1 MLSRSAETMGC
12 ILGIPE
18 DIMGLTLT
26 AGGTSL
32 PNMFSSMIVAKQG
45 LGTMSVSN
53 AFGSN
58 TFNIFIALALPWFV
72 GASRSPTGRC
82 CALSCSD
89 WQKWTHVSWHL
100 LTDHVLLGIR
110 DGSEDDWRSLSSLSL
125 TGSASDW
132 RCG

>member
-1 MLSRSAETMGC
+1 
-12 ILGIPE
+12 
-18 DIMGLTLT
+18 MGLTLT

-72 GASRSPTGRC
+72 GAFRIPTTLRSVLFSIG
-82 CALSCSD
+82 ASGHASC
-89 WQKWTHVSWHL
+89 HL
-100 LTDHVLLGIR
+100 LTERARTRIRHGFERLLVA
-110 DGSEDDWRSLSSLSL
+110 SVFSL
-125 TGSASDW
+125 T
-132 RCG
+132 

>member
-1 MLSRSAETMGC
+1 MLLLSRSAETMGC

-72 GASRSPTGRC
+72 GASHIPATLRSG
-82 CALSCSD
+82 
-89 WQKWTHVSWHL
+89 
-100 LTDHVLLGIR
+100 
-110 DGSEDDWRSLSSLSL
+110 LSSIGAREDH
-125 TGSASDW
+125 TGLVFCCRSVP
-132 RCG
+132 

>member
-1 MLSRSAETMGC
+1 MGC

-45 LGTMSVSN
+45 LETMSVSN

-72 GASRSPTGRC
+72 GSILNGSDTGNWYYYVPKGHIFASCEMLG
-82 CALSCSD
+82 A
-89 WQKWTHVSWHL
+89 
-100 LTDHVLLGIR
+100 VLVFIVI
-110 DGSEDDWRSLSSLSL
+110 
-125 TGSASDW
+125 
-132 RCG
+132 

>member
-1 MLSRSAETMGC
+1 MGC

-72 GASRSPTGRC
+72 GASRNPTGMRSVQFSIG
-82 CALSCSD
+82 ASGHAFSCRIM
-89 WQKWTHVSWHL
+89 
-100 LTDHVLLGIR
+100 LTDHENVLTR
-110 DGSEDDWRSLSSLSL
+110 DPTRF
-125 TGSASDW
+125 
-132 RCG
+132 

>member
-72 GASRSPTGRC
+72 GASAFPPV
-82 CALSCSD
+82 D
-89 WQKWTHVSWHL
+89 
-100 LTDHVLLGIR
+100 VLCPAPHR
-110 DGSEDDWRSLSSLSL
+110 R
-125 TGSASDW
+125 
-132 RCG
+132 

>member
-72 GASRSPTGRC
+72 GASRIPPLRFVDLRPGLRKFH
-82 CALSCSD
+82 A
-89 WQKWTHVSWHL
+89 
-100 LTDHVLLGIR
+100 
-110 DGSEDDWRSLSSLSL
+110 SLVI
-125 TGSASDW
+125 
-132 RCG
+132 C

>member
-1 MLSRSAETMGC
+1 MGC

-72 GASRSPTGRC
+72 GASRNPTTLRSVLFRLAKSGH
-82 CALSCSD
+82 AFSC
-89 WQKWTHVSWHL
+89 HL
-100 LTDHVLLGIR
+100 LTGHDNVLTR
-110 DGSEDDWRSLSSLSL
+110 DPTRF
-125 TGSASDW
+125 
-132 RCG
+132 

>member
-1 MLSRSAETMGC
+1 MGC

-72 GASRSPTGRC
+72 GASRNPTTPRPFPFRIDRRKRPRG
-82 CALSCSD
+82 SC
-89 WQKWTHVSWHL
+89 HL
-100 LTDHVLLGIR
+100 ICRRNLPCPD
-110 DGSEDDWRSLSSLSL
+110 S
-125 TGSASDW
+125 
-132 RCG
+132 

>member
-72 GASRSPTGRC
+72 GASRNPTGRC

-89 WQKWTHVSWHL
+89 WQK
-100 LTDHVLLGIR
+100 
-110 DGSEDDWRSLSSLSL
+110 
-125 TGSASDW
+125 
-132 RCG
+132 